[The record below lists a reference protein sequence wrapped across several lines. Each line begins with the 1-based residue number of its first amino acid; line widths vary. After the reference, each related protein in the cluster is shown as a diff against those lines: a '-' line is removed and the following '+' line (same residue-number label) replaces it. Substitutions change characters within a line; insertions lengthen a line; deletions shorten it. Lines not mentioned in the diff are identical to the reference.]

1 MIIKSPFK
9 DYYDFVAHQFGGGDP
24 KVVYVR
30 DRLKPL
36 REMGSLRIADPIL
49 IPHNGVETEDQLP
62 YSHKIGVY
70 YEWLVVCGKRYLLK
84 RESGPGK
91 DDKARICKDLLVR
104 KKVKYRWQERE
115 YEHKPYSVGGES
127 KFFLELSREIKQP
140 VFKILGD
147 YYLNRR
153 QVAIDSEIPI
163 LADTGI
169 QSLVDPYQMYQDIAY
184 FIGNTLNENPDIA
197 PPVAIGEKDRI
208 VAHGFDLKRS
218 FRHRR

>member
-49 IPHNGVETEDQLP
+49 VPHNGLEYEDRLP
-62 YSHKIGVY
+62 YSREIGVH

-91 DDKARICKDLLVR
+91 DGKARICKDFLVR

-115 YEHKPYSVGGES
+115 HDFKPYSVGGGS
-127 KFFLELSREIKQP
+127 KFFLELSQKIKQP

-184 FIGNTLNENPDIA
+184 FIGNTLIENPDIA
-197 PPVAIGEKDRI
+197 PPVVVGEKDRI
-208 VAHGFDLKRS
+208 VAHGFDLKQS